1 MLYRRMMHAESDTT
15 QPIVMLGTMCNANG
29 NEFCPKACQE
39 RIRTRQT
46 PRFTGLLGLTDERM
60 RKVTWLVWEQGI
72 FTWALKKQEL
82 TLSVWDG
89 VRRIPT
95 PDL

>member
-1 MLYRRMMHAESDTT
+1 MLISMNFILKR
-15 QPIVMLGTMCNANG
+15 VKKGLGLAKHHVLQVVRVK
-29 NEFCPKACQE
+29 EASLL
-39 RIRTRQT
+39 
-46 PRFTGLLGLTDERM
+46 FTHTVFPPLTDERM

-72 FTWALKKQEL
+72 FTWALKNQEL

-89 VRRIPT
+89 VSRIPT